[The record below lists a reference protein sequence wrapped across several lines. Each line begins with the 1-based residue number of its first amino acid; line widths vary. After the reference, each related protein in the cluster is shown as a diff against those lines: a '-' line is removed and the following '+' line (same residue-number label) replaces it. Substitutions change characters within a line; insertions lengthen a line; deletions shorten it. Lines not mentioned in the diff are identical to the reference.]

1 MPGWIQNYVYEMMQN
16 KLIRD
21 HLSQGIEISKDVLAQ
36 DILNELNANLENN
49 LKGPAE
55 STNEPDDKADAT

>member
-21 HLSQGIEISKDVLAQ
+21 YLSQGIEISKDVLAQ

-55 STNEPDDKADAT
+55 STNEPDDKTDAT